1 MLEFADDNNNNEKAK
16 KKTDGGTPVLD
27 NFSKD
32 LNKLAQEGKLD
43 PVIGRKKEILRI
55 AQILSR
61 RKKNNPIIIGEPGA
75 GKTAIVEGLAM
86 MIHDGECP
94 KNLMDKRIVSL
105 DMNSLVA
112 GTKYRGQFEERMKVI
127 IEELQSAP
135 NIILFIDE
143 IHTIVG
149 AGNSSGSLD
158 ASNIFKPALSRGELQ
173 CIGATTLDEYRT
185 NFEKDGALERRF
197 QKVVVDPSSKEETFE
212 ILKQS
217 KEKYEDHHK
226 VTYDDQTLW
235 TFVEL
240 ADRYITDREFP
251 DKAFDILDEVG
262 ARMQIDIQ
270 LPESI
275 EVLKT
280 EASQIKLEKIKVI
293 KQQNYEQAAELRD
306 RERSILSKLEEEKKK
321 FEEHLRS
328 SKRTIPEE
336 LVYEVVSNMTKIPIS
351 NINLDERNNLINLGD
366 NLNSKVIGQEE
377 AVIKITKAIR
387 RNRMGIKDPNK
398 PIGSFIFLGSTGV
411 GKTYLAKQLAKE
423 IFGSADNMIRV
434 DMSEYQEKHTISRL
448 IGSPPGYV
456 GHDEGGQLTE
466 QVKNKP
472 YSVVLFDEI
481 EKAHKDI
488 FSTLL
493 QLLDDGHITD
503 SLGRKINFK
512 NCLIIM
518 TSNIGVKR
526 LQEFGAGVGFK
537 TSKSDAV
544 REEEKREILK
554 KELSKFFAPEFLN
567 RIDDVVIFNSLEK
580 KHIDVITKLEIDKLL
595 ERVSGKHYNFS
606 YNQDLIDYI
615 SKVGFDETFGARPIK
630 RAIQDKIE
638 DLISEKILMME
649 IEENKDYVL
658 GVEDDQ
664 VSVLNKEEKVRKP
677 RKKKE

>member
-1 MLEFADDNNNNEKAK
+1 MLEFADDNNNEKAK

-127 IEELQSAP
+127 IEEIQSTP

-197 QKVVVDPSSKEETFE
+197 QKVVVDPSSKEDTFE

-262 ARMQIDIQ
+262 ARMQIDIK
-270 LPESI
+270 LPEVI
-275 EVLKT
+275 ENLKE
-280 EASQIKLEKIKVI
+280 EANKIKQEKINVI
-293 KQQNYEQAAELRD
+293 KRQDYEQAAELRD
-306 RERSILSKLEEEKKK
+306 RERSILTKLEEEKKK
-321 FEEHLRS
+321 FEDHLRS
-328 SKRTIPEE
+328 SKRSIPEE
-336 LVYEVVSNMTKIPIS
+336 LIYEVVSNMTKIPIS
-351 NINLDERNNLINLGD
+351 NINLDERNNLINLDG

-377 AVIKITKAIR
+377 AVKKITKAIR

-423 IFGSADNMIRV
+423 IFGSEDNMIRV

-537 TSKSDAV
+537 TGKSDAI

-580 KHIDVITKLEIDKLL
+580 KHIDVITKLEVDKLL
-595 ERVSGKHYNFS
+595 KRVLEKHYNFT
-606 YNQDLIDYI
+606 YDQDLIDYI

-658 GVEDDQ
+658 KVDNDE
-664 VSVLNKEEKVRKP
+664 VIVASKEEKPKRG
-677 RKKKE
+677 RKKSE